1 MLKNIDFIS
10 SNRFFMKVNYNSLM
24 LYIFIDAFNKLLYI
38 KVFIYF
44 MKIQLK
50 NYMLLKNN
58 NSILYKIL

>member
-38 KVFIYF
+38 KVFIHF

>member
-38 KVFIYF
+38 KVFIHF

-50 NYMLLKNN
+50 NYMLLKNI